1 MELSNERYWTTDG
14 RPRDLETT
22 FLQDFFSVFKRSGA
36 LSTAN
41 RAIIGDTSISGTG
54 SSHGNGSSRA
64 KEARK
69 QALSIES
76 RDATQSPN
84 GTGYGRAFTSSP
96 SNEAGKDDKNYDSDP
111 DAFSKNA
118 RFRKISFAGPRQS
131 DAISAV

>member
-41 RAIIGDTSISGTG
+41 RTILGDTSPG

-76 RDATQSPN
+76 REASQSQQ
-84 GTGYGRAFTSSP
+84 GTSYSGRAFTSSP
-96 SNEAGKDDKNYDSDP
+96 SNDTGKDERNYDSDP
-111 DAFSKNA
+111 DAYSKNT

-131 DAISAV
+131 DTISAV